1 MLPCDCSG
9 YLPQLHVF
17 TWLFLAFVALQVQ
30 IYTVKVSLLW
40 EHVDCRD
47 GQFQRDHTSAWKTQT
62 HVLEGQPYTSLGE
75 GVRESSAVSKQKSV
89 GGTSEFKA
97 RLGVNTNSVPSF
109 HFQFD
114 CENNW
119 INDNREECAQ
129 STHSKHSAS
138 KEIIKNYHVYLSHSS
153 KYVDESGI

>member
-1 MLPCDCSG
+1 MAFFGLRCSSG
-9 YLPQLHVF
+9 ADLHSQSKSLVG
-17 TWLFLAFVALQVQ
+17 TRWLQGWAVSKRSHFCLKNTNSCFGRAAL
-30 IYTVKVSLLW
+30 
-40 EHVDCRD
+40 H
-47 GQFQRDHTSAWKTQT
+47 F
-62 HVLEGQPYTSLGE
+62 SLGE